1 MRITPT
7 VLVLLGLLGAA
18 MQAPPPPAPPAP
30 PPRIAAT
37 IPETGDASIGGLVRR
52 LDTGEPIAMASVDL
66 LGLPQR
72 SGPFAGALSIRQAKT
87 DADGRFVFEKLP
99 PSTYTVR
106 VVPTNFFP
114 PPIGGTSAAAAT
126 ASVTVDSGQRV
137 SNLSFNLV
145 PGGVINGLIRD
156 DDGRPAPGISV
167 WAMRVAYRD
176 SRKTIEN
183 AKSVQSD
190 DRGEFRLS
198 GMPPGEYYVRASG
211 TVNGKP
217 VFAYY
222 PGGSNVESAALV
234 RVRGGDEIPAD
245 MRIPPSNLFRI
256 SGKIVNTIPE
266 LASEPQGFVLMPR
279 DRNIDD
285 GTATILPNLASGK
298 EPGYFEIRALPGS
311 YDLMPAARATG
322 AGNYYY
328 YTARVPIEVRDRDV
342 DGITVTITR
351 GAKLTIQVNA
361 RAVPSLSLPSLRL
374 GLRPVDAFPSPLA
387 INLLGPRPVSPDATV
402 QFGVVPEGTYALT
415 MPAATGM
422 YVADMRQSGR
432 SVLDQGRITVGKDS
446 AEPVEVVLAADGGR
460 IEGTVEGADKT
471 STTVRVSLIPEGTRR
486 DNLLLYRRASL
497 VQGRFSLNDVPPG
510 NYKLYAWEDLP
521 IGADENAEF
530 MAVYETRGRA
540 VTVRAGVAMSDVTLT
555 LTRR

>member
-1 MRITPT
+1 MRITST
-7 VLVLLGLLGAA
+7 VLVLLGILGAA

-30 PPRIAAT
+30 PPRIAAA

-52 LDTGEPIAMASVDL
+52 LDTGEPIATASVDL
-66 LGLPQR
+66 LGLPMT
-72 SGPFAGALSIRQAKT
+72 SGPFAGALSIRQART

-106 VVPTNFFP
+106 VTPADFFP

-126 ASVTVDSGQRV
+126 ASVTVDGGQRV

-145 PGGVINGLIRD
+145 PGGVIHGLIRD

-183 AKSVQSD
+183 AKSVKSD

-211 TVNGKP
+211 TVDGKP

-222 PGGSNVESAALV
+222 PGANNVESAALV

-266 LASEPQGFVLMPR
+266 LANEPQGFVLMPR

-285 GTATILPNLASGK
+285 GTATILPNLAGGN

-322 AGNYYY
+322 EGNLHY
-328 YTARVPIEVRDRDV
+328 YTTRIPIEVRDRDV
-342 DGITVTITR
+342 DGITVAITR
-351 GAKLTIQVNA
+351 GAGLTIQVNA
-361 RAVPSLSLPSLRL
+361 RAVPSLSLPGLRL
-374 GLRPVDAFPSPLA
+374 GLRSVDAFASPLA
-387 INLLGPRPVSPDATV
+387 INFGLRPVSPDARV
-402 QFGVVPEGTYALT
+402 EFGVVPVGTYALT
-415 MPAATGM
+415 MPATSGI
-422 YVADMRQSGR
+422 YVADIRQSGR

-446 AEPVEVVLAADGGR
+446 ADPVEVVLAADGGR

-471 STTVRVSLIPEGTRR
+471 STTVRVSLIPEGARR
-486 DNLLLYRRASL
+486 DNLLLYRRAAL
-497 VQGRFSLNDVPPG
+497 VQGRFALTDVPPG
-510 NYKLYAWEDLP
+510 NYRLYAWEDLP
-521 IGADENAEF
+521 VGADENAEF
-530 MAVYETRGRA
+530 MAAYGTRGRA
-540 VTVRAGVAMSDVTLT
+540 VTVRAGVAMSDMTLS